1 MNDFKPDAI
10 KSFNPNS
17 KLWIFQ
23 SLDVLD
29 KEEIIFISKSIEQF
43 ILSWNSH
50 GKEIKGTSFI
60 IQPHF
65 IFVVVDSSFT
75 QASGCSIDSLFIKIK
90 EIGSS
95 LNKDLLKRN
104 FIAFKPSSSERINFL
119 SLIDF
124 KNYIKTSILSSDFL
138 IFDNSISVLKDLK
151 NWKINI
157 RDWKL
162 KFLKNQT

>member
-1 MNDFKPDAI
+1 MNDFKLDAI

-23 SLDVLD
+23 SLDFLD

-43 ILSWNSH
+43 IPSWNSH
-50 GKEIKGTSFI
+50 GKEIKSTSFI
-60 IQPHF
+60 IQSHF
-65 IFVVVDSSFT
+65 IFVVVDSNFS

-90 EIGSS
+90 EIGNS

-104 FIAFKPSSSERINFL
+104 FIAFQPSSSERINFL
-119 SLIDF
+119 SLSDF
-124 KNYIKTSILSSDFL
+124 KKYIKTNMLSSDFI
-138 IFDNSISVLKDLK
+138 IFDNSISVLKDFK
-151 NWKINI
+151 NWKMNI

-162 KFLKNQT
+162 KFLYH